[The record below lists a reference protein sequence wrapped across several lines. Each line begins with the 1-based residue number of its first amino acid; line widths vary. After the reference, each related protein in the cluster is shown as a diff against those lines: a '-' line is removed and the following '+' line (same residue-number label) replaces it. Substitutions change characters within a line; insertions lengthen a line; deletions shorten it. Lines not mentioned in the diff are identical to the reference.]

1 MLGGAGQSQ
10 VDAGSAERGLTALV
24 EAAERAVEKISSSV
38 PPAQLRALLII
49 DRAGSLNLNRLA
61 TYVGASASATSRLC
75 DRMEVA
81 GLLTR
86 DRAEESRREIVLLL
100 TESGRRLAGWVRD
113 QRRAALAEMLQ
124 AMTPEGR
131 DALVRGLGEVA
142 ADSG

>member
-1 MLGGAGQSQ
+1 
-10 VDAGSAERGLTALV
+10 
-24 EAAERAVEKISSSV
+24 
-38 PPAQLRALLII
+38 
-49 DRAGSLNLNRLA
+49 
-61 TYVGASASATSRLC
+61 
-75 DRMEVA
+75 MEVA

-142 ADSG
+142 ADAG

>member
-1 MLGGAGQSQ
+1 
-10 VDAGSAERGLTALV
+10 
-24 EAAERAVEKISSSV
+24 
-38 PPAQLRALLII
+38 
-49 DRAGSLNLNRLA
+49 
-61 TYVGASASATSRLC
+61 
-75 DRMEVA
+75 MEIA

-142 ADSG
+142 AEPG